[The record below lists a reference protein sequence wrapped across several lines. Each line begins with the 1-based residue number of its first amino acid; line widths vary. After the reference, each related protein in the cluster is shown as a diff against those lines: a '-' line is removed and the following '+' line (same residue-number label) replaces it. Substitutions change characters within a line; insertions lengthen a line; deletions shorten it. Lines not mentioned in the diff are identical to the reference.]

1 MKREELEA
9 ILAKHVLWLQSK
21 SGGEKANLW
30 RANLVKADLREAD
43 LRGANLVEAD
53 LREAKLWRANLVE
66 ADLREAKLEGA
77 DLDFS
82 AWPLWC
88 GTRGVI
94 VDKRLACQLAAHFCV
109 LVCGDDE
116 VKAAQQA
123 LLPLARQSHRAKDLG
138 L

>member
-21 SGGEKANLW
+21 AGGEKANLW
-30 RANLVKADLREAD
+30 RANLVKADLR
-43 LRGANLVEAD
+43 
-53 LREAKLWRANLVE
+53 E

-109 LVCGDDE
+109 LVCEDDE